1 MSGAYTWSDLRG
13 ADLFWILDLDIQGQ
27 LYRFSTKAL
36 SFSDDSGLMHR
47 YVPGLEDLEVE
58 DRAALPGESLGDLEA
73 SITILFATDSGGGWG
88 SLVSSSFSFLGQSL
102 GELSLIREG
111 DSWDNRQVIL
121 SGSVSSAS
129 WGAYGEPVQLSL
141 SASPWQGEGT
151 RTQLPGSTA
160 VCNSSTWPRSSS
172 SGVKLGEGMDGQ
184 IYPYI
189 WGSPGFR
196 GPRGQS
202 GYHGWPAL
210 IVEIDDTDLSN
221 LNNPAIV
228 LVAGHPSPSVGT
240 SNRVRLWNVDG
251 TGTIKSTGILLT
263 PQLVTD
269 DLGRPVTIVS
279 VPHSSGTIADGHELW
294 CTFETETE
302 GGIPSDVTTAQAM
315 RAAPE
320 IIAYLLQAGSVAAD
334 TGQIR
339 SLYLPG
345 FLLDG
350 WVNEVSDPLDI
361 VLDDILPLLPVSMRI
376 GPRGLQLLRIPLTA
390 TPSLAIAHIDPE
402 IYGGSRAS
410 AVQLTDPANVANKFT
425 LEFAYKASGDSRY
438 LGRRVY
444 APSRLADDG
453 EADVSPYLQASESVY
468 GLKEAAPQASDWIMS
483 PATAQSVLDWKTRWE
498 STVKATVSYLLPQE
512 YQSLK
517 PMDLVTLTDS
527 DLSWASVP
535 AIVLSVLRAPGP
547 TVLEL
552 LVFPDFIRDSPTN

>member
-1 MSGAYTWSDLRG
+1 MRAYTWSDLRG

-88 SLVSSSFSFLGQSL
+88 SLVSNSFSFLGQSL

-111 DSWDNRQVIL
+111 DSWDDRQVIL

-184 IYPYI
+184 IYPYV

-202 GYHGWPAL
+202 GFHGWPAL

-228 LVAGHPSPSVGT
+228 LVAGHPSPSAG
-240 SNRVRLWNVDG
+240 
-251 TGTIKSTGILLT
+251 LLT
-263 PQLVTD
+263 ESD
-269 DLGRPVTIVS
+269 
-279 VPHSSGTIADGHELW
+279 SGTW
-294 CTFETETE
+294 
-302 GGIPSDVTTAQAM
+302 
-315 RAAPE
+315 
-320 IIAYLLQAGSVAAD
+320 
-334 TGQIR
+334 TGRGR
-339 SLYLPG
+339 SNLPG
-345 FLLDG
+345 
-350 WVNEVSDPLDI
+350 S
-361 VLDDILPLLPVSMRI
+361 S
-376 GPRGLQLLRIPLTA
+376 
-390 TPSLAIAHIDPE
+390 
-402 IYGGSRAS
+402 
-410 AVQLTDPANVANKFT
+410 
-425 LEFAYKASGDSRY
+425 
-438 LGRRVY
+438 
-444 APSRLADDG
+444 
-453 EADVSPYLQASESVY
+453 
-468 GLKEAAPQASDWIMS
+468 
-483 PATAQSVLDWKTRWE
+483 
-498 STVKATVSYLLPQE
+498 
-512 YQSLK
+512 
-517 PMDLVTLTDS
+517 
-527 DLSWASVP
+527 
-535 AIVLSVLRAPGP
+535 
-547 TVLEL
+547 
-552 LVFPDFIRDSPTN
+552 